1 MKDLMDLPAPTNDL
15 NSLRNYGDKFESYVR
30 GLESLRQ
37 SQEMYGSLLVPFGLY
52 KLPFEIRKYI
62 AR

>member
-15 NSLRNYGDKFESYVR
+15 NYGDKFEFESYVR